1 MRFISKITISVHQF
15 QEGPSNT
22 TGLYRIPRS
31 LNSVLL
37 HFVFL
42 LVFFAQGFIL
52 RGRGASRSLSA
63 PGLVLWLL
71 ALLGLT
77 VGLDRDRYPFCN
89 FGVITQD
96 FQ

>member
-42 LVFFAQGFIL
+42 LVFFRPGLYTEREGSFPL
-52 RGRGASRSLSA
+52 PLSA
-63 PGLVLWLL
+63 GVSPLVACPAW
-71 ALLGLT
+71 A
-77 VGLDRDRYPFCN
+77 YCWA
-89 FGVITQD
+89 
-96 FQ
+96 